1 MFRRSKKHQAESVI
15 KKEPV
20 VQRHVVHEHPVIV
33 HRQHHVQPIIH
44 EKVRHIKPVH
54 RTEITTERPIITREV
69 IVQDSGVVAHKPT
82 VGQKLKGTVK
92 ELSGAITRNPAKKEE
107 GRMLKRGMAT
117 TQPAY
122 M

>member
-1 MFRRSKKHQAESVI
+1 M
-15 KKEPV
+15 
-20 VQRHVVHEHPVIV
+20 
-33 HRQHHVQPIIH
+33 
-44 EKVRHIKPVH
+44 
-54 RTEITTERPIITREV
+54 EITTERPIITRVLCPLHAHALCSTQRTTLTARMRDQEV

>member
-1 MFRRSKKHQAESVI
+1 M
-15 KKEPV
+15 
-20 VQRHVVHEHPVIV
+20 
-33 HRQHHVQPIIH
+33 
-44 EKVRHIKPVH
+44 
-54 RTEITTERPIITREV
+54 EITTERPIITRVRCPQHAHALYNTQRTTQHSPRQEV

-92 ELSGAITRNPAKKEE
+92 ELSGAVTRNPAKEEE

>member
-1 MFRRSKKHQAESVI
+1 MAANTAAQVI

-33 HRQHHVQPIIH
+33 HREHHVQPIIH

-54 RTEITTERPIITREV
+54 RMEITTERPIITR
-69 IVQDSGVVAHKPT
+69 DSGVVAHKPT